1 MGRTGGTR
9 QVVNL
14 VHLQHD
20 GFGHVVH
27 DQLEAGMVQPV
38 LDVLALTGEE
48 VVDYD
53 HLVPL
58 HHEFVRQVRPDKARA
73 AGDQDLLALGVG
85 EVGLWSSKCGGTRGE
100 TEATVVVAGII
111 PYHIIE

>member
-1 MGRTGGTR
+1 MRRTGWTR

-14 VHLQHD
+14 VNLQHYRL
-20 GFGHVVH
+20 GHVVYH
-27 DQLEAGMVQPV
+27 QLKTRVMHPV
-38 LDVLALTGEE
+38 LDVLALPREE
-48 VVDYD
+48 VIDD
-53 HLVPL
+53 DDLVSL

-100 TEATVVVAGII
+100 TEATVVVVGII